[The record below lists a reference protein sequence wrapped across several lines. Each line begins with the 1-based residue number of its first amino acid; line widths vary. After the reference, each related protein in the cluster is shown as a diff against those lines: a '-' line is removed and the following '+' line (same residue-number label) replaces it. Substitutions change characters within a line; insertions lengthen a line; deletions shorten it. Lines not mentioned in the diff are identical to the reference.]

1 MDGRLMEGNL
11 MRRLAIPGVAIVF
24 LAVFSMT
31 GSATRTSATS
41 TPQSTP
47 TSASATNWDPSG
59 QAMPVG
65 DISGWHQVFADNFA
79 NDSYPLG
86 SFTGCTQ
93 KGCSGRPSM
102 PWGAVPD
109 GNPDTSGHCV
119 YQPSKT
125 VSVTGGVMNIF
136 LHTDP
141 NGTCMDASLYPLAPD
156 LRYGMYSVRFRADA
170 VTGYKGVFLLWPED
184 HVHGEID
191 FPEANLD
198 SQLHGFLHTIAG
210 GAQFQSFASN
220 ASWTSWHTAT
230 LEWTPSKVTFILD
243 GRSVGST
250 SLDVPQTPMTLALRG
265 ESELQGAPK
274 PPASAHGNL
283 QIDWA
288 TMYTYAPKAAQPPAV
303 AVGHG
308 YDLVGSDGGVFSFGG
323 AFHGSLPGVGVHVDD
338 IAGIVSTTSD
348 TGYFLVGADGGV
360 FAFNAPF
367 ANSLPGVGVHVN
379 DIVNLVPT
387 LNDSGY
393 FLVGRDGGVFSFNA
407 PFLGS
412 LPGIGVHVDDI
423 VGIAAT
429 ADDGGYWLVG
439 SDGSVY
445 AFGDAHFFGAAPAGA
460 VSITATRDGGGY
472 WVVGSDGSV
481 TPFGDASGFGDLPS
495 LGIDVGNI
503 VGMIASPD
511 GQGYNV
517 VGRDGGI
524 FSFGDA
530 TNLGSLP
537 GVGVVINDIV
547 GAVRS

>member
-1 MDGRLMEGNL
+1 MDGRLM
-11 MRRLAIPGVAIVF
+11 RRLTILGAAIVF
-24 LAVFSMT
+24 LAVFCMT
-31 GSATRTSATS
+31 GSATRSSAVS
-41 TPQSTP
+41 TPRSSS
-47 TSASATNWDPSG
+47 TSASATNWNPSG
-59 QAMPVG
+59 QAMPTG
-65 DISGWHQVFADNFA
+65 DIPGWHQVFADDFA

-86 SFTGCTQ
+86 SFTGCTMN
-93 KGCSGRPSM
+93 GCSGTPSV

-109 GNPDTSGHCV
+109 GHPDTSGHCV
-119 YQPSKT
+119 YEPSKT
-125 VSVTGGVMNIF
+125 VSIAGGVMNIF

-141 NGTCMDASLYPLAPD
+141 NGTCMDSSLYPLAPN

-170 VTGYKGVFLLWPED
+170 VTGYKGVFLLWPVD

-198 SQLHGFLHTIAG
+198 APLHGFLHTVAG
-210 GAQFQSFASN
+210 GAQFQRFLSN

-243 GRSVGST
+243 GTSLGST
-250 SLDVPQTPMTLALRG
+250 GLDVPQTPMTLALRG
-265 ESELQGAPK
+265 ESELEGAPK
-274 PPASAHGNL
+274 PPASAQGDL

-288 TMYTYAPKAAQPPAV
+288 TLYTYAPTTPQPPAV
-303 AVGHG
+303 VADHG

-323 AFHGSLPGVGVHVDD
+323 AFHGSLPALGVHAND
-338 IAGIVSTTSD
+338 ITGIVSTTAG

-367 ANSLPGVGVHVN
+367 ANSLPGVGVHVD

-445 AFGDAHFFGAAPAGA
+445 AFGDARFFGAAPAGA

-481 TPFGDASGFGDLPS
+481 TPFGDATGFGDLPS
-495 LGIDVGNI
+495 LGIGVGNI

-537 GVGVVINDIV
+537 GVGVVVNDIV
-547 GAVRS
+547 GAVSS